1 MIAIELYNLRGTD
14 QDLCAEQPRVMSAP
28 IGEYFVVA
36 DNCVVTDFVMN
47 AFARIGEHAI
57 AFIERMNIADFS
69 PQVGIDIVVH
79 AISAYEEIGGLHQFR
94 AARLPA

>member
-1 MIAIELYNLRGTD
+1 
-14 QDLCAEQPRVMSAP
+14 MSVP

-36 DNCVVTDFVMN
+36 DNCVATDFVIN

-57 AFIERMNIADFS
+57 AFIERMNIADIGS
-69 PQVGIDIVVH
+69 QAGTDIVVY
-79 AISAYEEIGGLHQFR
+79 AISAYDEIGGLHQFR